1 MDIHS
6 EESND
11 MTLNHPDIERVE
23 NIRKKA
29 KLNNYQVQPQTKSP
43 LKKPTDKQQEKIEKE
58 KIREALKQKRLEEKR
73 LLEEEKLLRKQEKE
87 QKKIENEK
95 MKKEYIERRL
105 EEKRLQEEERARQLA
120 IKAEE
125 RIQRKVESEIIR
137 ENLKKQKLEEKRIAE
152 EESLKKRKEQALKGM
167 NYLLK
172 ISTKYSEF
180 FKEKL
185 LANSE
190 KSSVTKPLQEKNRLL
205 PTVHDMKEAVDAD
218 IQTPEVKAENNVMD
232 KLKFFEGGSL
242 REYQV
247 EGVQW
252 MINLLNNGI
261 NGILADEMGLGKT
274 VQVIALIAHL
284 MEIKVPG
291 PFLILAPLSTIP
303 NWEMEFKRFAP
314 KIPVV
319 IFHGT
324 EAERINLYT
333 DIRRKFKVGDFATNP
348 VVLTTYQTPLI
359 EHKFLNKLQWQY
371 IIIDEGHRV
380 KNHESQLA
388 VILRSLSSSNRLLLT
403 GTPIHNNITELWA
416 LLNFLMPHIFNHVD
430 TFASLLML
438 EDMKDE
444 NKLIEAEEKTNF
456 ITTLHKVL
464 EPFVL
469 RRLKKDVLG
478 DIVPKKELN
487 IYCPLTKLQHDL
499 YNYVINKNMA
509 MLLRNKE
516 DAPLPPRRIRKPK
529 NYYIPKE
536 EDDDFSDYEEELLK
550 IENADTNQNLKKEH
564 APFISRLTMNAPM
577 IMFKKIVDHPYLIH
591 FPLDPDA
598 EEKAL
603 LINEDLIRSSGKL
616 MVLDQILRRLKQDGH
631 KVLIFSTLV
640 MSLDLIEEAL
650 IMRGYKYCRLDGGL
664 RLHERKHNIESFNND
679 PDVFA
684 FLLST
689 RSGGLGLNLTGAD
702 TVIFFDRDWNPQID
716 IQAQD
721 RCHRIGQT
729 KPVMVY
735 TLVAKNTIDDLV
747 INRGYQKRL
756 LEKIVIQ
763 DGKFTTKSRQTT
775 RIEDELKE
783 LQLLLKEQTTNFDD
797 LTIADSELNRLLDR
811 SELWAIMNQK
821 ENKM

>member
-1 MDIHS
+1 
-6 EESND
+6 
-11 MTLNHPDIERVE
+11 
-23 NIRKKA
+23 
-29 KLNNYQVQPQTKSP
+29 
-43 LKKPTDKQQEKIEKE
+43 
-58 KIREALKQKRLEEKR
+58 
-73 LLEEEKLLRKQEKE
+73 
-87 QKKIENEK
+87 
-95 MKKEYIERRL
+95 
-105 EEKRLQEEERARQLA
+105 
-120 IKAEE
+120 
-125 RIQRKVESEIIR
+125 
-137 ENLKKQKLEEKRIAE
+137 
-152 EESLKKRKEQALKGM
+152 
-167 NYLLK
+167 
-172 ISTKYSEF
+172 
-180 FKEKL
+180 
-185 LANSE
+185 
-190 KSSVTKPLQEKNRLL
+190 
-205 PTVHDMKEAVDAD
+205 
-218 IQTPEVKAENNVMD
+218 
-232 KLKFFEGGSL
+232 
-242 REYQV
+242 
-247 EGVQW
+247 
-252 MINLLNNGI
+252 
-261 NGILADEMGLGKT
+261 
-274 VQVIALIAHL
+274 
-284 MEIKVPG
+284 
-291 PFLILAPLSTIP
+291 
-303 NWEMEFKRFAP
+303 
-314 KIPVV
+314 
-319 IFHGT
+319 
-324 EAERINLYT
+324 
-333 DIRRKFKVGDFATNP
+333 
-348 VVLTTYQTPLI
+348 
-359 EHKFLNKLQWQY
+359 
-371 IIIDEGHRV
+371 
-380 KNHESQLA
+380 
-388 VILRSLSSSNRLLLT
+388 
-403 GTPIHNNITELWA
+403 
-416 LLNFLMPHIFNHVD
+416 
-430 TFASLLML
+430 
-438 EDMKDE
+438 
-444 NKLIEAEEKTNF
+444 
-456 ITTLHKVL
+456 
-464 EPFVL
+464 
-469 RRLKKDVLG
+469 
-478 DIVPKKELN
+478 
-487 IYCPLTKLQHDL
+487 
-499 YNYVINKNMA
+499 
-509 MLLRNKE
+509 
-516 DAPLPPRRIRKPK
+516 
-529 NYYIPKE
+529 
-536 EDDDFSDYEEELLK
+536 
-550 IENADTNQNLKKEH
+550 
-564 APFISRLTMNAPM
+564 MNAPM